1 MKEMIR
7 IGIVLMLI
15 CAVAAAA
22 LAYTNHVTSAII
34 AERLQQEKEAQLA
47 ELFPTLTNFEERT
60 VDGRSA
66 TVAFD
71 AENKFV
77 GVLAEGQTEGYG
89 GPIRFNL
96 GINAAGEIVGLT
108 VVAQTETPGIG
119 DVIKETWFTEQFLGK
134 KSGDT
139 FTVDAISGA
148 TVSVEAMETGVER
161 EYNEIWR
168 RFSGGDAAGAQN
180 ISAPAF
186 SLAGV
191 ADGTYSGTASGFKGE
206 IALEV
211 TVAGGK
217 ITAINVTAQQETAD
231 RWADAKKVIE
241 EIIAKQTV
249 QVDTVSGATI
259 SSDAII
265 KAVQRNQRNRREV

>member
-191 ADGTYSGTASGFKGE
+191 ADGTYSGTA
-206 IALEV
+206 
-211 TVAGGK
+211 
-217 ITAINVTAQQETAD
+217 INVTAQQETAD